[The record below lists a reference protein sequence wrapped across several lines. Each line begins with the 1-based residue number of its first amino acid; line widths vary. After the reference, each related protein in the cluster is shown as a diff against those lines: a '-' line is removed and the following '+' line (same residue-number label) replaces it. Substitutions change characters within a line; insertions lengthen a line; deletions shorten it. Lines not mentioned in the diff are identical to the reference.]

1 MHQASG
7 DKGQP
12 NIEDAGLA
20 FLAQLNNTR
29 DKQEHQIAE
38 KFYELPDRE
47 KHPDY
52 YQKIGLP
59 ISINMIEAKIRNGEY
74 INLIGIES
82 DMRRLISNAKTYNN
96 KSSSL
101 FSDAEKIRKML
112 SNYMIKNNPAY
123 KTGKYIPMAT
133 PVPDKWGPPAS
144 KAEEEE
150 GEEDSEEED
159 AEGETDNEV
168 PPTPAREAQSAARS
182 SVPSTSDNRG
192 PSATPAVQDPGDDDE
207 GFEGKDFQQAQEK
220 IVMELIN
227 LKNEE

>member
-7 DKGQP
+7 DKSQA
-12 NIEDAGLA
+12 NIEVAGLA
-20 FLAQLNNTR
+20 FLTQLKNTR

-74 INLIGIES
+74 TDLTGIES

-123 KTGKYIPMAT
+123 KTGKYTPMAT
-133 PVPDKWGPPAS
+133 PVPDRLEPPIS
-144 KAEEEE
+144 K
-150 GEEDSEEED
+150 EEDSEEEED

-168 PPTPAREAQSAARS
+168 PTTPARELQSAARS
-182 SVPSTSDNRG
+182 SIPSTSDHRG

>member
-1 MHQASG
+1 MHQASS
-7 DKGQP
+7 DKSQA

-20 FLAQLNNTR
+20 FLAQLKNTR

-74 INLIGIES
+74 TNLIGIES

-112 SNYMIKNNPAY
+112 SNYMIKYNPAY

-133 PVPDKWGPPAS
+133 PVPDKREPPAS
-144 KAEEEE
+144 KDM
-150 GEEDSEEED
+150 EEDSEEEDD

-182 SVPSTSDNRG
+182 SVPSTSDHRG